1 MLIKDFMAH
10 SMMWPLLWELGAF
23 NLCTNYQL
31 TDTLIVKTKAT
42 RSFINIA
49 IRQKSISNVHTT
61 YLDLCGMIGPFSSKY
76 VLCNPNSL
84 KSFWIYFRNGSPDT
98 DSITADKSV

>member
-1 MLIKDFMAH
+1 MIFRQIGSNNVNKRFYGPFH
-10 SMMWPLLWELGAF
+10 MWPLLWELGAF

-61 YLDLCGMIGPFSSKY
+61 HLG
-76 VLCNPNSL
+76 
-84 KSFWIYFRNGSPDT
+84 T
-98 DSITADKSV
+98 